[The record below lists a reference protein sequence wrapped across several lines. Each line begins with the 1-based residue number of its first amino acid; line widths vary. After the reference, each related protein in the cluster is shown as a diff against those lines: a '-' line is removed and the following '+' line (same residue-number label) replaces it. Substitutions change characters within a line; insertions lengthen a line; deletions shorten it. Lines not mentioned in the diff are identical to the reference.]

1 LSKPFDAFPQPS
13 QATKTAF
20 EQKTSAINVTP
31 SSSPRYEIKEIKEDA
46 LWLSKIA
53 NIDELSALRVVIEEC
68 QSRTA
73 AQLLGR
79 FSEEELISI
88 GEAAGNSKYSSPI
101 PVCLLSEGLDLEAIQ
116 KDFDLEDNR
125 RQRIFRA
132 YLSERRHLLKSTER
146 LLHIVLN
153 PDQAYGNGTGKATEV
168 KTSWLASHG
177 RTVASKLG
185 PTDDFL
191 LRCFKAIRGNVKNI
205 ENGSGWQDDV
215 ELEWVRAQITEATH
229 SMEIVFQMVDSAR
242 ECTSSKVVLEWLR
255 LADSCGF
262 FSSFEMVCAPK
273 IRMPMSQFHL
283 GHLKEAFKRF
293 PISII
298 YHGLDIADA
307 LLQEEPSVQAL
318 LLPLQSLTT
327 IISLTVF
334 SLGSCIAYLSDARES
349 PEVSTSVD
357 VPYIFNS
364 LTMADIH
371 SILTNAAEVGLVT
384 AGPAILAWSAL
395 LQTLRIRITDSKA
408 AQLEGKD
415 SPHFNVQ

>member
-1 LSKPFDAFPQPS
+1 M
-13 QATKTAF
+13 
-20 EQKTSAINVTP
+20 
-31 SSSPRYEIKEIKEDA
+31 
-46 LWLSKIA
+46 
-53 NIDELSALRVVIEEC
+53 IEEC